1 MSSPVISSRNIIAR
15 FRDAF
20 NRLAECDQD
29 FDDFRATFTEAEWL
43 SFVNHAAGF
52 ITSSL
57 WKSEELLDAEANRNE
72 TG

>member
-20 NRLAECDQD
+20 SGLAECDQD
-29 FDDFRATFTEAEWL
+29 FADFRSTFTEAG
-43 SFVNHAAGF
+43 FVSHAAGF

-57 WKSEELLDAEANRNE
+57 WRSEELLDAAGERNE
-72 TG
+72 TQ

>member
-1 MSSPVISSRNIIAR
+1 MSRPVISSRNIIPR

-20 NRLAECDQD
+20 NKLAKCHEDLV
-29 FDDFRATFTEAEWL
+29 DFRATFTDDEWL
-43 SFVNHAAGF
+43 RFVNFAAGF

-57 WKSEELLDAEANRNE
+57 WKSEELLDAEANRDE